1 MLCGWGQGA
10 ECPERGWRL
19 LLIATPWRGRGGGK
33 GKRGQPLS
41 AQSLTGPTAGVQF
54 LDPAAEGPTGMDLG
68 PASLPLGGCRNG
80 VGVG

>member
-1 MLCGWGQGA
+1 MGGDRVLSARREAGDYCLVPGVGEEG
-10 ECPERGWRL
+10 E
-19 LLIATPWRGRGGGK
+19 RGRGGT
-33 GKRGQPLS
+33 PLS

-68 PASLPLGGCRNG
+68 PASLPLGGGRNG